1 MAAGGRTWGRATSA
15 AGAWRA
21 GTSPWRGS
29 AGPAARGTTRATVAG
44 GSQCPSISA
53 RRTCAR
59 RCDARGAPPS
69 PSLPRARR
77 APRASPRAR
86 ATRPRTRDRARPG
99 PRSRR
104 PRQPDPWAK
113 SGANN
118 IPSDSPRIRTR
129 IPSWHARRRRT
140 IRPTDRR
147 DHPARPM
154 FYHLHR
160 QQKKNSRCP
169 RPPVAS
175 LPPSAPSSAAASAA
189 APRATPR

>member
-29 AGPAARGTTRATVAG
+29 AGPAARGTTRATVAD

-77 APRASPRAR
+77 APRASPPAR

-140 IRPTDRR
+140 HTDRPEGTIQR
-147 DHPARPM
+147 EHVFSPPPPKKKNARFCQGTVPGK
-154 FYHLHR
+154 R
-160 QQKKNSRCP
+160 SPQKKKNAR
-169 RPPVAS
+169 
-175 LPPSAPSSAAASAA
+175 
-189 APRATPR
+189 